1 MYLGFFGKDFHFLRK
16 RTLVT
21 LVAFLAKHDAYKSAG
36 DGKYTFL
43 LGGVT
48 PKRVHGTTRLALRWG
63 FLVGKREREMG
74 GGGRGG
80 AWGDRVGGEGGVG
93 GQFCTFLF
101 HPKLWPASSSS
112 SSPSETTWTG
122 TKAGGGATCE
132 GSTAE
137 CFDDSSGGAWGWSMA
152 IGVDW
157 FSGPAVGG
165 LSRFEPWSMVPPPT
179 LAFFASLLASGPFSI
194 CRFMGKGKKKAQEK
208 RTLPTDEQEKTRL
221 TFLPLFLVIFSPI
234 LSYFPHSVS
243 PMLFARWRF
252 AFGLCFLFFCFFSFR
267 FFPLRFLLSFFAFC
281 FV

>member
-1 MYLGFFGKDFHFLRK
+1 
-16 RTLVT
+16 
-21 LVAFLAKHDAYKSAG
+21 
-36 DGKYTFL
+36 
-43 LGGVT
+43 
-48 PKRVHGTTRLALRWG
+48 
-63 FLVGKREREMG
+63 MG

-221 TFLPLFLVIFSPI
+221 TFLPLFWRFFLRSYPIFLTPFPPCCLLVGV
-234 LSYFPHSVS
+234 LLSVS
-243 PMLFARWRF
+243 AFFFFASFPFAFSLSVSCCLFLLFA
-252 AFGLCFLFFCFFSFR
+252 LFSFY
-267 FFPLRFLLSFFAFC
+267 LYM
-281 FV
+281 